1 MRIFVSIGGAFDP
14 SLDEVPVCLDLI
26 SEASLGA
33 PGNTLAASEEIVSET
48 ERGLKRYRV
57 LDIEHLLKAKMAAFA
72 ARGGP
77 ESNDFGDIMWL
88 LTGSY
93 ANQVWQA
100 SASVPV
106 EQRRAFFAAP
116 KAPISQAPQSM
127 ASKASQVI
135 RGVWRGA
142 LIEYIEHPERF
153 PDQVLRV
160 TADTVL
166 IKDAFPKA
174 TIHLL
179 LLPRSPAHYLQH
191 PHAAFAD
198 PAFLAM
204 MRAEAAGAAKLA
216 AAELGRKLG
225 AFSASNRARNEA
237 MDSRG
242 DTIPFDE
249 LPPGRDYS
257 ADIRIGTHAHP
268 SMAHLHVHIISR
280 DMHSERAKHRKHYNS
295 FNTPFFVPLADYPL
309 AEDDVRRETGFQN
322 ANLGR
327 ELVCWRCGQGFG
339 NRFAELKRHLEG
351 EFEAWRGE

>member
-1 MRIFVSIGGAFDP
+1 MD
-14 SLDEVPVCLDLI
+14 
-26 SEASLGA
+26 
-33 PGNTLAASEEIVSET
+33 
-48 ERGLKRYRV
+48 
-57 LDIEHLLKAKMAAFA
+57 DIRHNPQ
-72 ARGGP
+72 P
-77 ESNDFGDIMWL
+77 ESAPPTADEEHELHDPPAAVA
-88 LTGSY
+88 T
-93 ANQVWQA
+93 A
-100 SASVPV
+100 SSSKPPAK
-106 EQRRAFFAAP
+106 RNAFTELMAPKP

-142 LIEYIEHPERF
+142 LIEYIDHPERF

-204 MRAEAAGAAKLA
+204 MRDEAAVAARLA
-216 AAELGRKLG
+216 AAELARKLG
-225 AFSASNRARNEA
+225 SFSASNRARNVA
-237 MDSRG
+237 MGSG
-242 DTIPFDE
+242 QVPFDE
-249 LPPGRDYS
+249 LPPPGRDYTRE
-257 ADIRIGTHAHP
+257 IRVGTHAHP

-280 DMHSERAKHRKHYNS
+280 DMHSDRAKHRKHYNS

-327 ELVCWRCGQGFG
+327 ELVCWRCGKGFG